1 MLSMHLE
8 DWLTEAGAV
17 VVAKRQVDAASLSP
31 SEQIIY
37 EIWLL
42 DTETRNGGLS
52 QYFGN
57 RGPAQWQRCV
67 AAANFANLSS
77 FRLFAAEVGAFIDS
91 SEDAYQA
98 FVQQGAD
105 AENLW
110 YKYQLPVV
118 TELYALCNHAL

>member
-8 DWLTEAGAV
+8 DWLTEAGAA
-17 VVAKRQVDAASLSP
+17 VVAKRQADAASLSP
-31 SEQIIY
+31 SEQLIY

-57 RGPAQWQRCV
+57 RGSAQWQRCV

-77 FRLFAAEVGAFIDS
+77 FRLFSAEVGALIEG
-91 SEDAYQA
+91 SEDPYKVLIQH
-98 FVQQGAD
+98 GTN

-110 YKYQLPVV
+110 YKCQSAVV